1 MKKVQLYSGGMDSYI
16 ISKLWKP
23 DVKLYIDYGT
33 EQTAEEKKHL
43 PEDVIIKELPIGE
56 FQQNDGICTIPL
68 RNLIFAAIAINY
80 GDEVAI
86 GGLASDL
93 HFDKKPEFANL
104 TTQLFNSVMQ
114 KERDHRTVKIS
125 VPFAN
130 YTKTDLVVEF
140 LKNGGTIAE
149 LQENSWSCHTPNG
162 DLPCYKCQACKAREK
177 AINDALKIMEEYING
192 TNKIQ

>member
-33 EQTAEEKKHL
+33 EQTEEEKKHL

-56 FQQNDGICTIPL
+56 FQQDDGICTIPL
-68 RNLIFAAIAINY
+68 RNLIFSAIAINY

-93 HFDKKPEFANL
+93 HFDKKPEFADK
-104 TTQLFNSVMQ
+104 TTELFNSVMQ
-114 KERDHRTVKIS
+114 KERDHRTIKIS
-125 VPFAN
+125 VPFAK
-130 YTKTDLVVEF
+130 YTKTDLLVEF
-140 LKNGGTIAE
+140 LKKGGTIEE
-149 LQENSWSCHTPNG
+149 LQKNSWSCHTPNG
-162 DLPCYKCQACKAREK
+162 DLPCGKCQACKARAK
-177 AINDALKIMEEYING
+177 AIAEALKIMEEDNDG
-192 TNKIQ
+192 TSQI

>member
-23 DVKLYIDYGT
+23 DIKLYIDYGT
-33 EQTAEEKKHL
+33 AQTEEEKKHL
-43 PEDVIIKELPIGE
+43 PSDVIIKKLPIGE
-56 FQQNDGICTIPL
+56 FQQDDGICTIPL
-68 RNLIFAAIAINY
+68 RNLIFSAIAINY

-114 KERDHRTVKIS
+114 KERDHRTV
-125 VPFAN
+125 
-130 YTKTDLVVEF
+130 
-140 LKNGGTIAE
+140 
-149 LQENSWSCHTPNG
+149 
-162 DLPCYKCQACKAREK
+162 
-177 AINDALKIMEEYING
+177 
-192 TNKIQ
+192 

>member
-33 EQTAEEKKHL
+33 EQTKEEKKHL
-43 PEDVIIKELPIGE
+43 PDDVIIKELPIGE
-56 FQQNDGICTIPL
+56 YQQDDGICTIPL
-68 RNLIFAAIAINY
+68 RNLIFASIAINY

-93 HFDKKPEFANL
+93 HFDKKPEFAEL
-104 TTQLFNSVMQ
+104 TTKLFNSVMQ
-114 KERDHRTVKIS
+114 KERDHRTVKVS

-130 YTKTDLVVEF
+130 YTKTDLLIEF
-140 LKNGGTIAE
+140 LKNGGTIEE
-149 LQENSWSCHTPNG
+149 LQANSWSCHTPNG
-162 DLPCYKCQACKAREK
+162 DTPCGKCQACKARNN
-177 AINDALKIMEEYING
+177 AINNALKIMEEEHD
-192 TNKIQ
+192 NK